1 MTEQIPPPPEPPT
14 DDECCNNGCD
24 ELCVFEIYKIEK
36 ENWERQYNSPNA
48 TKTDDKKI

>member
-24 ELCVFEIYKIEK
+24 ELCVFELYKMQK
-36 ENWERQYNSPNA
+36 ADWERKYAQSPHINDS
-48 TKTDDKKI
+48 TT